1 VTAASSKSIVEQDH
15 LAYPTI
21 PDRVPDRALVADF
34 IITSALANEESRIG
48 YGVLPKAVYLTWVR
62 FGDLVKPLVPTILD
76 DLVKQGLII
85 EAPFPRCYKRASPAK
100 RLATA

>member
-1 VTAASSKSIVEQDH
+1 MTAASIKSIAPEE
-15 LAYPTI
+15 YPTI
-21 PDRVPDRALVADF
+21 PDRTPDPLLVSDF
-34 IITSALANEESRIG
+34 IIKTVLPTEEVRIG
-48 YGVLPKAVYLTWVR
+48 YAIAPKIFYRIWER